1 MIGNILAAVAGSA
14 ASAILGGGGR
24 SSQRLPQFDRRP
36 ARFRNRVENVMEPDT
51 KAWKN
56 YQKNLLRLVQFKHLS
71 SVTRRCLTLL
81 TLMLV
86 RQGLYHPVVSVDII
100 TKVSYA
106 TQ

>member
-14 ASAILGGGGR
+14 TSAILGGGGR

-36 ARFRNRVENVMEPDT
+36 ARFRRGVEDVMEPDT
-51 KAWKN
+51 KGLETLPEESASVGTIQALIN
-56 YQKNLLRLVQFKHLS
+56 
-71 SVTRRCLTLL
+71 VTRRCLMLL

-86 RQGLYHPVVSVDII
+86 RRGLYHPAVLVDII